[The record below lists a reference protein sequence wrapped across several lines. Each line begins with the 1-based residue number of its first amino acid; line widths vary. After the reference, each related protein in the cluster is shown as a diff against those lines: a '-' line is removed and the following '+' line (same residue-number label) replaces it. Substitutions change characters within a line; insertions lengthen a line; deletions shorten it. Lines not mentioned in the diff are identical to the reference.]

1 MAARAGD
8 RIVMRVKTKQ
18 LAPSARS
25 GVIERV
31 FSETQPRYLVRW
43 DDGRTTVIAP
53 VPGTISV
60 QRGRAKTTAK
70 KKKEETPAPVT
81 PGRTKAKSAPRRT
94 KIKKG

>member
-60 QRGRAKTTAK
+60 QRGRAKAAA
-70 KKKEETPAPVT
+70 KKEETPAPVT

>member
-60 QRGRAKTTAK
+60 QRGRTKAAA
-70 KKKEETPAPVT
+70 KKEETPAPVT